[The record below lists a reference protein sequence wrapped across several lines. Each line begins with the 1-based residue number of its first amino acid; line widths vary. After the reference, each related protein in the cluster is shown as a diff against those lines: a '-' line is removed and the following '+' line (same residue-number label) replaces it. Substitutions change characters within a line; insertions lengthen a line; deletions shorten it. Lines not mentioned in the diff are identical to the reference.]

1 MFLSKKPSGKK
12 ELVCIFYIEEKET
25 QSRINVDLKFDLRK

>member
-1 MFLSKKPSGKK
+1 M

-25 QSRINVDLKFDLRK
+25 QSRIKVDLKFD

>member
-1 MFLSKKPSGKK
+1 V

-25 QSRINVDLKFDLRK
+25 QNKISLIEVWLRKK